1 LVFFMD
7 ALHPLLILA
16 IGIITI
22 LVLIVALR
30 TNAFVALI
38 TAAMLVSVLAPGEP
52 HEKFSRVAVEF
63 GRTAGDIGIAIGL
76 AAIIGQCLMQSGAA
90 DRIVRSFLRLFGEKR
105 AGWALMGSSYLLG
118 IPVFFDTLF
127 YLMAPLARALYKQT
141 GKNFLLYV
149 LAISAG
155 GAITHT
161 LVPPTPGPLV
171 VAGLLGVDLG
181 VMILVGIAVS
191 APVAVIGLGIS
202 ALFNRAMPVPAREL
216 PGMKAHDP
224 LPDHELPGL
233 FVSVLPVIL
242 PVILIG
248 ASTLLTSLAR
258 REFMA
263 STAAPDVFAAAVT
276 DARAKGATPP
286 RSLAEMKDEQSWLAE
301 PRTPLQEAAR
311 GLRLLG
317 DPMFA
322 LFLAAVIAMIVLVR
336 TRKQTLSQLAET
348 VEVALMNGGLIILIV
363 AAGGAFGAMIGA
375 AGVGD
380 AITASV
386 GQDGATGAALL
397 LLVFGVTSIIKI
409 AQGSSTVA
417 MITAAGIVNSMLA
430 SGAELPFDLVYVAL
444 AIGCGSLVCS
454 WMNDAGFWIVAKMSG
469 LTELE
474 TLKAWMG
481 LLALMG
487 FVGLGVV
494 LIYVQVLPF
503 PFGRS

>member
-1 LVFFMD
+1 MEP
-7 ALHPLLILA
+7 LHPLV
-16 IGIITI
+16 I
-22 LVLIVALR
+22 LVIGLATVLALIIVVRAH
-30 TNAFVALI
+30 AFVALI

-52 HEKFSRVAVEF
+52 HEKFSRVGVEF
-63 GRTAGDIGIAIGL
+63 GRAAGDIGIAIGL
-76 AAIIGQCLMQSGAA
+76 AAIIGQCLMESGAA
-90 DRIVRSFLRLFGEKR
+90 DRIVRSFLRLFGEQR

-118 IPVFFDTLF
+118 IPVFFDTVF
-127 YLMAPLARALYKQT
+127 YLMAPLARSLFQQT

-191 APVAVIGLGIS
+191 APVAVFGLFVS
-202 ALFNRAMPVPAREL
+202 AIFNRAMPIPAREL
-216 PGMKAHDP
+216 PAMKSHER
-224 LPDHELPGL
+224 LPDGGLPGL
-233 FVSVLPVIL
+233 FVSMLPVIV

-258 REFMA
+258 REYLA
-263 STAAPDVFAAAVT
+263 SDAAPRALALAVADAAAN
-276 DARAKGATPP
+276 GATPP
-286 RSLAEMKDEQSWLAE
+286 RGLAELKDNVTWLAD
-301 PRTPLQEAAR
+301 PQSSLQAAAR
-311 GLRLLG
+311 AGKLLG
-317 DPMFA
+317 DPVFA
-322 LFLAAVIAMIVLVR
+322 LFVAASIAMVVLM
-336 TRKQTLSQLAET
+336 RKRKLSLSQLAAS
-348 VEVALMNGGLIILIV
+348 VELALMSGGLIILIV
-363 AAGGAFGAMIGA
+363 AAGGAFGAMLGA
-375 AGVGD
+375 AGIGK
-380 AITASV
+380 AL
-386 GQDGATGAALL
+386 TGAAGQEGITGIPLL

-417 MITAAGIVNSMLA
+417 MITAAGIVNSIL
-430 SGAELPFDLVYVAL
+430 SQGAELPFHPVYVAL

-474 TLKAWMG
+474 ALKAWTS

-487 FVGLGVV
+487 FMGLAVV
-494 LIYVQVLPF
+494 LVFVQLLPF
-503 PFGRS
+503 PFDVS

>member
-1 LVFFMD
+1 M
-7 ALHPLLILA
+7 ALPPLLIMA
-16 IGIITI
+16 IGIGTV
-22 LVLIVALR
+22 LVLITLLR
-30 TNAFVALI
+30 ANAFLALI
-38 TAAMLVSVLAPGEP
+38 TAAMLVSLLAPGEP
-52 HEKFSRVAVEF
+52 YEKFERVGVEF
-63 GRTAGDIGIAIGL
+63 GRAAGQIGVAIGL
-76 AAIIGQCLMQSGAA
+76 AAIIGQCLMESGAA
-90 DRIVRSFLRLFGEKR
+90 DRIVRSFLRLFGERR
-105 AGWALMGSSYLLG
+105 AGWALMGSSYVLG

-127 YLMAPLARALYKQT
+127 YLMAPLARSLFKQT

-216 PGMKAHDP
+216 PGEKARDP
-224 LPDHELPGL
+224 LSEDELPGL
-233 FVSVLPVIL
+233 FVSLLPVLL

-258 REFMA
+258 GEYIA
-263 STAAPDVFAAAVT
+263 SAAEPTAFDAAAA
-276 DARAKGATPP
+276 DAA
-286 RSLAEMKDEQSWLAE
+286 WLSE
-301 PRTPLQEAAR
+301 PETTLQEAAR
-311 GLRLLG
+311 GCKLLG
-317 DPMFA
+317 DPILA
-322 LFLAAVIAMIVLVR
+322 LFCAALIAMVVLVR
-336 TRKQTLSQLAET
+336 QRKLTLRQLAES
-348 VEVALMNGGLIILIV
+348 VETALMSGGLIIMIV
-363 AAGGAFGAMIGA
+363 AAGGAFGAMLGA
-375 AGVGD
+375 AGIGE

-386 GQDGATGAALL
+386 GEEGATGTALL
-397 LLVFGVTSIIKI
+397 FLVFGVTSVIKI

-417 MITAAGIVNSMLA
+417 MITAAGIVNSIIA
-430 SGAELPFDLVYVAL
+430 SGAELPFHMVYVAL

-469 LTELE
+469 LTEME
-474 TLKAWMG
+474 ALKAWTS

-487 FVGLGVV
+487 FAGLGVV
-494 LIYVQVLPF
+494 LIYVQLIPF
-503 PFGRS
+503 PVPGS